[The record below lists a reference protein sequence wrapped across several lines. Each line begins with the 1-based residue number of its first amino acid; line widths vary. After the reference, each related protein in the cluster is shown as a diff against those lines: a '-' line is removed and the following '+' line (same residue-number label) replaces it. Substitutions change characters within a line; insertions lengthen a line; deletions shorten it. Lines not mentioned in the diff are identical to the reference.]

1 MQWDKNYEAALMG
14 LLIEDVNA
22 AVKRHLSLDAMSII
36 KAGDAKKINA
46 AAEVAD
52 QS

>member
-1 MQWDKNYEAALMG
+1 
-14 LLIEDVNA
+14 VNA